1 MEGKNEDWE
10 EVGAGEVWFVYVTH
24 FLLALCPEVFSYCF
38 ERQKLYKKNSKETAF
53 PEKTFETRQSGQT
66 RPVWA
71 MRPNQTRCGSLV
83 SVVKK
88 ARKNSEVRCPEKI
101 LTPSSLEDIGVGGK

>member
-1 MEGKNEDWE
+1 M
-10 EVGAGEVWFVYVTH
+10 TH
-24 FLLALCPEVFSYCF
+24 FLLALCPEVFSCCF

-53 PEKTFETRQSGQT
+53 PEKTFETRQPGQA
-66 RPVWA
+66 RPEWA
-71 MRPNQTRCGSLV
+71 MRPDLTRCGSLV

-101 LTPSSLEDIGVGGK
+101 LTPRSLEERHQGWGQVEKAAL

>member
-1 MEGKNEDWE
+1 MG
-10 EVGAGEVWFVYVTH
+10 GGEVWFVYVTH
-24 FLLALCPEVFSYCF
+24 FLLALCPEVFSCCF

-53 PEKTFETRQSGQT
+53 PEKTFETRQSGQA
-66 RPVWA
+66 RPEWA
-71 MRPNQTRCGSLV
+71 MRPDLTRCGSLV

-101 LTPSSLEDIGVGGK
+101 LTLRSLEDFRAGGK